1 MWHCAFRNS
10 LKSALTKSD
19 KTGASAL
26 TSAPDFGRNDEERGS
41 ELCFEQRWSCAQLVK
56 TKMKEMRGKLWS

>member
-1 MWHCAFRNS
+1 MSHRHV
-10 LKSALTKSD
+10 KSALTRSD

-26 TSAPDFGRNDEERGS
+26 TSAPDFGRNDEEQGS
-41 ELCFEQRWSCAQLVK
+41 ELCFQQCWFCAKLVK